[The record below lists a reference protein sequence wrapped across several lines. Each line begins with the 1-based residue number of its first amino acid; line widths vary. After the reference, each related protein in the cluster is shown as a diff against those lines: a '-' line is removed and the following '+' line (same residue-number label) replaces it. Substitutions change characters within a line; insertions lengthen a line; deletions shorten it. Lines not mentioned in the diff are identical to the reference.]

1 MTTLYEKIANLPPS
15 LLPKVERFV
24 DSLPMAEGESED
36 ECKDTTYPDWG
47 RPLFYANGKRT
58 STLDPNHDWKAPLYD
73 ENGKKIHPKAGC
85 MKGTFVMHN
94 NFFEP
99 DDDWEEYM

>member
-1 MTTLYEKIANLPPS
+1 MTTLYEKIAKLPPS

-24 DSLPMAEGESED
+24 DRLPTTDGEQKD
-36 ECKDTTYPDWG
+36 ECTEFCCREGAW
-47 RPLFYANGKRT
+47 PLFDKNGNRVHFGP
-58 STLDPNHDWKAPLYD
+58 DHDWRAPLYD

-85 MKGTFVMHN
+85 LKGTFVMHD